1 MVRFSKFGLG
11 SLISGIVICVLML
24 QFVYGGFSTDALVA
38 FVVDLLKGAV
48 DWAGVGLIIAG
59 ILLFVL

>member
-11 SLISGIVICVLML
+11 SLISGIVICALML
-24 QFVYGGFSTDALVA
+24 QYVYGGFTTDAFVV